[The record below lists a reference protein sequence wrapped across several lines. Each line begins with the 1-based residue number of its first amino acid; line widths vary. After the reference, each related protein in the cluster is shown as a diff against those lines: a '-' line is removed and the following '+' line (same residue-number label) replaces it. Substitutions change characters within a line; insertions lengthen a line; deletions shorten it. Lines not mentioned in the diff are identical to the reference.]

1 MVWVLVSSRLPQGG
15 ASARRDLPYRS
26 SPKGDSRMILRKPSL
41 CVGCKRLWRAL
52 AQALA
57 QAPASAQHPNTH
69 CSLGVTWPCTG
80 LKEDTARPAGPLG
93 KAQGATALELCLPQ
107 SL

>member
-52 AQALA
+52 AKARA
-57 QAPASAQHPNTH
+57 QPPASAQPPHPH
-69 CSLGVTWPCTG
+69 CLLGVTQPFAG
-80 LKEDTARPAGPLG
+80 LKADTAWPAGPLG